1 MRRNKGF
8 TLIEVMIAVA
18 IIAILTTVVT
28 PQFSGLIKKSK
39 ETKLKENLNIL
50 RNAIDVSFTK
60 NNGRYPEEITINM
73 FKEKRIPEDV
83 VNDIN
88 QIYYNYDKEII
99 VNSDEGGWVYNPIL
113 GEIRVNSNEK
123 DLNGIPYSSY

>member
-1 MRRNKGF
+1 MKRNKGF

-60 NNGRYPEEITINM
+60 NNGKYPEEITINM